1 MAKIT
6 VPVLGLHC
14 VVCARNVEATV
25 NDLDGVNSANVNFS
39 ANTLTVDFDTKVIT
53 PEKIKTAVQNRG
65 YDIVIENDDS
75 DRQQA
80 EDEVCQNIRKR
91 LIVAWII
98 AIPVMAI
105 SLTDF
110 AETILGKIVCAVLS
124 AVVLAYSGKDFYIRA
139 WKMLKNK
146 TAGMDTLVSMS
157 TATAWCFS
165 LLLLLFPDF
174 FGSNNVYFDSAV
186 MIIAFVLTGHFLE
199 EKAKASTTSA
209 IRSLVELQPS
219 VATVIGADGKE
230 TETAISAIK
239 AGNHIRVKPGSRI
252 PVDGVVSQGE
262 SYVDESMLTGESMS
276 VAKQIGDYVYAGT
289 MNGNGGMVVAVEKDS
304 ESTFLSQIVAMVKE
318 AQGSKAPVQRIAD
331 RISKYFTA
339 IVVVVSLI
347 TLAIWLVVGGA
358 EYIPTAIICAVS
370 VLVIACPCALGL
382 ATPTAI
388 TVGIGKAAENHILI
402 KDATALEKTGKVSLV
417 VFDKTGTITE
427 GKPTVVSKRRNIHT
441 TDKNLGVLLAMETL
455 SEHPLAATIVAH
467 LKMQEVASGKVENF
481 KVVYGKGV
489 EAISE
494 GEKYW
499 AGSERFAIEK
509 EVDVKSVGNT
519 GGTTVFFGKG
529 TEVLATITL
538 ADKIKDTS
546 IVAIDKLR
554 KMGIRTVMLTGDS
567 KAAAAIVAND
577 ADFTE
582 YHSEM
587 LPGDKDAYVRH
598 RQSEGRIV
606 AMVGDGINDSQ
617 ALARADVSI
626 AMGTGTDVAI
636 ETSMMT
642 LTSSDL
648 RLLPKAIQLSRRT
661 MRTVKEN
668 LFWAFIYNVIG
679 IPVAA
684 GILFPIM
691 GVTLDPMWAS
701 AAMAVSSITVVL
713 NSLRLKL
720 TR

>member
-14 VVCARNVEATV
+14 VVCAGNVEATV
-25 NDLDGVNSANVNFS
+25 KDLDGVNSAIANFS
-39 ANTLTVDFDTKVIT
+39 ANTLTVDFNPKEIT
-53 PEKIKTAVQNRG
+53 LKEIKQAVQNAG
-65 YDIVIENDDS
+65 YDIIVEKDDTAT
-75 DRQQA
+75 RQA
-80 EDEVCQNIRKR
+80 EEDTFKSLKR
-91 LIVAWII
+91 RLVVAWLV
-98 AIPVMAI
+98 AVPVIVI
-105 SLTDF
+105 SFTDF
-110 AETILGKIVCAVLS
+110 AGSILGKSICAVLS
-124 AVVLAYSGKDFYIRA
+124 AVVLAYSGKDFYLRA
-139 WKMLKNK
+139 WKMLKNR
-146 TAGMDTLVSMS
+146 TAGMDTLVSLS
-157 TATAWCFS
+157 TATAWLFS
-165 LLLLLFPDF
+165 VLLMFFPDF
-174 FGSNNVYFDSAV
+174 FGSNSVYFDSAV

-199 EKAKASTTSA
+199 EKAKASTTTA

-219 VATVIGADGKE
+219 IATVIDADGKE
-230 TETAISAIK
+230 VETAISAIK
-239 AGNHIRVKPGSRI
+239 AGEHIRVKPGSRI
-252 PVDGVVSQGE
+252 PVDGVVFQGE
-262 SYVDESMLTGESMS
+262 SYVDESMLTGESMAI
-276 VAKQIGDYVYAGT
+276 AKQIGDYVYAGT

-318 AQGSKAPVQRIAD
+318 AQGSKAPVQRVAD
-331 RISKYFTA
+331 KISKYFTA
-339 IVVVVSLI
+339 IVIAISVI
-347 TLAIWLVVGGA
+347 TLALWLIIGGPS
-358 EYIPTAIICAVS
+358 YIPTAIICAVS

-402 KDATALEKTGKVSLV
+402 KDATALEKIGKVSLV

-427 GKPTVVSKRRNIHT
+427 GKPTVISMRRNVHT
-441 TDKNLGVLLAMETL
+441 TDTHLGHLLAMETL
-455 SEHPLAATIVAH
+455 SEHPLAATIVNH
-467 LKMQEVASGKVENF
+467 LKMQDVAPLEVANF

-489 EAISE
+489 EATAS
-494 GEKYW
+494 GDFYW
-499 AGSERFAIEK
+499 AGSERFALEK
-509 EVDVKSVGNT
+509 GADVKTFGKM
-519 GGTTVFFGKG
+519 GGTTVFFGRA
-529 TEVLATITL
+529 TEILAAITL

-546 IVAIDKLR
+546 IAAIDRLR

-567 KAAAAIVAND
+567 KAAASIVAND

-598 RQSEGRIV
+598 RQSEGRTV

-617 ALARADVSI
+617 ALARADVSV

-648 RLLPKAIQLSRRT
+648 RLLPKAIQLSKRT
-661 MRTVKEN
+661 MRTVHQN
-668 LFWAFIYNVIG
+668 LFWAFIYNIIG

-684 GILFPIM
+684 GLLFPIM

-720 TR
+720 AR